1 MQQESS
7 DPSLKHF
14 VKKNFKSLS
23 AFLQVWPKIELM
35 NTFYIKTIKYEFL
48 NKFNY
53 KNIKEIPKIKKIILN
68 FGCKTTEIKP
78 LASGLLALELITNQK
93 GTLTKTKLPNILLKV
108 KKGNPTGCKV
118 TLRNKTMLNF
128 FIRTILTIF
137 PKLKDFNG
145 FNISRQTNKNSLS
158 YELEDTFS
166 FNELEKQYYLF
177 NNISKLNITIVTNC
191 RVRKELLFLLK
202 SFQFPIVLE
211 M

>member
-1 MQQESS
+1 M
-7 DPSLKHF
+7 
-14 VKKNFKSLS
+14 
-23 AFLQVWPKIELM
+23 
-35 NTFYIKTIKYEFL
+35 
-48 NKFNY
+48 
-53 KNIKEIPKIKKIILN
+53 
-68 FGCKTTEIKP
+68 
-78 LASGLLALELITNQK
+78 LALELITNQK
-93 GTLTKTKLPNILLKV
+93 GVLTKTKLPNILLKI

-128 FIRTILTIF
+128 FIRTVLTIF

-145 FNISRQTNKNSLS
+145 FDISRQTNKNSVS

-177 NNISKLNITIVTNC
+177 NNISKLNITIITDC

-202 SFQFPIVLE
+202 SFQFPIILE